1 MFKKIA
7 KGITALFLISI
18 IFLIVLVF
26 YFFKNL
32 DKFINNFIK
41 EHLKKPLI
49 YKKISINLKEISLY
63 NFEIPTILK
72 GDSLKIKFS
81 ISEILKSHS
90 IYKIIAYNITFN
102 VDSFEKNL
110 KKDSSKTSSR
120 SSFEKFEIKNIE
132 FIKANLIV
140 NNLDVKIEKI
150 NSNIISDG
158 NSILIKLKT
167 YNLSENKSIHQK
179 LDSLFSQ
186 IKIYQDSIYT
196 TSKLFS
202 DSLKSN
208 QIDIKIFPTKQLVYL
223 NSKFIKF
230 RTFNFYN
237 ISAEIETESLNISAI
252 GDSLIFENNKIHN
265 FDISLKLKN
274 DTIFINEGKFNFL
287 KGNILLSGFVFD
299 TSFNINAKITNLKPD
314 TIIQI
319 DGNFKIYGNFN
330 SNLNIAF
337 NNTEVIYD
345 TLKFRNL
352 SGIIYSNDYKNFQ
365 ISKIF
370 IEDRNIVGE
379 ISGNYHLDKQIGDL
393 KLNFSFINLIGF
405 NNFIKGHANFIG
417 NVKIQKNHF
426 EVTGNGNLNKLFYEN
441 YHFENGNYNISIFD
455 SVLNFQ
461 TKLFKLKL
469 NDSLIL
475 DSSYIIFKKNNNNG
489 NFSINLFSQYGK
501 LEILGNLMLKDT
513 IKSAF
518 NLVFLNGDTLIKFDE
533 GLFESYKNYN
543 YLKVKN
549 DNIILEMLLDSSNID
564 LTFISSNFNYNK
576 LLKIFKIDS
585 ISFNGYFALRVSGD
599 ISNPKLFLNL
609 DLSDIQ
615 LKTFLFNQINASVYY
630 YDKQI
635 NIDYFKFVNKNGV
648 IEGNLNLSSILKLN
662 PFSITIDEG
671 QINGEISF
679 SGFPVDIIEP
689 FLFPNVVIDEGYI
702 QGEAKISGSLISPM
716 FSGSAKIYS
725 KNIAF
730 TPLEIEFKNL
740 DGNLIFYKN
749 TIKINQ
755 FILTNSRSG
764 ILTINGF
771 IVFSNKFKDIN
782 FDLAINMNKFYL
794 SLDDWTE
801 FFISGSL
808 KLTGKFPGLSIDGNL
823 NIDEGYVNYPVGYK
837 AKNQTEAPN
846 PLRYHITINAN
857 KRIFFSNELVDAELS
872 ANLILQKTSD
882 VGQYLE
888 GSFNIIKGSVYL
900 YTLNRN
906 FKIIEGKINV
916 VRNEINLDIIG
927 EAEIYDDTITAHVMG
942 TLENPYF
949 ELFSKKGRSQFEILN
964 LVLSGGFSEKGINLA
979 QQVLTRS
986 IRKKLN
992 FDELTFTPIGNS
1004 ALITLGSYITEKLYL
1019 KLSTDVQNPDAYN
1032 LRIQYFLKPNLSI
1045 FGERKENNYTI
1056 GIGYRLKF

>member
-7 KGITALFLISI
+7 KGIIALLSISLIILI
-18 IFLIVLVF
+18 ILFF
-26 YFFKNL
+26 YFFENL

-49 YKKISINLKEISLY
+49 YKKISISFKEISLY

-81 ISEILKSHS
+81 IFEILKTYS

-110 KKDSSKTSSR
+110 KKDSSESS
-120 SSFEKFEIKNIE
+120 SKSPFEKFEIRNIE

-140 NNLDVKIEKI
+140 NNLDIKIQKI
-150 NSNIISDG
+150 HSNITS
-158 NSILIKLKT
+158 NRSFILIKLKA
-167 YNLSENKSIHQK
+167 YNLIENKSINQK

-186 IKIYQDSIYT
+186 IKIYTDSIYT

-202 DSLKSN
+202 DSLKSDQLN
-208 QIDIKIFPTKQLVYL
+208 IKIFPTRQLVYL

-230 RTFNFYN
+230 RIFNFYN
-237 ISAEIETESLNISAI
+237 VFAKIETESLNINTI
-252 GDSLIFENNKIHN
+252 GDSLTFENNKISN

-274 DTIFINEGKFNFL
+274 DTIFINEGRFNFL
-287 KGNILLSGFVFD
+287 KGDIILSGFVFD
-299 TSFNINAKITNLKPD
+299 TSFNISAKITNLELD
-314 TIIQI
+314 TIIEI
-319 DGNFKIYGNFN
+319 DGNFGIYGNFN
-330 SNLNIAF
+330 SNLNITF
-337 NNTEVIYD
+337 SNTKVIYD
-345 TLKFRNL
+345 TFKFKNL
-352 SGIIYSNDYKNFQ
+352 SGVIYSNDYKNFK

-370 IEDRNIVGE
+370 IDDKNIVGE
-379 ISGNYHLDKQIGDL
+379 ISGNYHLDKKSGNL
-393 KLNFSFINLIGF
+393 KLNFNFINLTGF
-405 NNFIKGHANFIG
+405 NNFAKGYANFIG
-417 NVKIQKNHF
+417 NLKIENNHF
-426 EVTGNGNLNKLFYEN
+426 EIIGDGNLNKLSYEN
-441 YHFENGNYNISIFD
+441 YYFENGNYNISIFD

-475 DSSYIIFKKNNNNG
+475 DSSLIIFKKNNNNG

-513 IKSAF
+513 IKSSF
-518 NLVFLNGDTLIKFDE
+518 NLVFLNSDTIIKFDE

-543 YLKVKN
+543 YLKTKN

-564 LTFISSNFNYNK
+564 LTFISSNVDYKK
-576 LLKIFKIDS
+576 LLKAFKIDS
-585 ISFNGYFALRVSGD
+585 VSLNGYFALRVSGD
-599 ISNPKLFLNL
+599 ILNPKIFLNL
-609 DLSDIQ
+609 DLNDIQ
-615 LKTFLFNQINASVYY
+615 YKKFLFNEINASIYY

-635 NIDYFKFVNKNGV
+635 NIDYFKVVNKNGL

-671 QINGEISF
+671 KINGEILF
-679 SGFPVDIIEP
+679 NGFPVDIIEP

-702 QGEAKISGSLISPM
+702 QGKAKISGSLNSPM
-716 FSGSAKIYS
+716 FSGSAKVYS
-725 KNIAF
+725 KNLAF
-730 TPLEIEFKNL
+730 TPFEIEFKNL
-740 DGNLIFYKN
+740 DGTITFYKN
-749 TIKINQ
+749 TIKISQ
-755 FILTNSRSG
+755 FILTNSKSG

-782 FDLAINMNKFYL
+782 FDLAIEMNKFYL
-794 SLDDWTE
+794 SIDDWTE
-801 FFISGSL
+801 FFISGYL
-808 KLTGKFPGLSIDGNL
+808 KLSGKFPSLIIDGNL
-823 NIDEGYVNYPVGYK
+823 NIGEGYVNYPVGYK
-837 AKNQTEAPN
+837 TKNQTESPN

-857 KRIFFSNELVDAELS
+857 RRVFFSNELVDAELS

-882 VGQYLE
+882 IGQYFE
-888 GSFNIIKGSVYL
+888 GSFNIIKGNVYL
-900 YTLNRN
+900 YTLNKN

-916 VRNEINLDIIG
+916 IRNEINLDIIG
-927 EAEIYDDTITAHVMG
+927 QAEIYDDTITAHIMG

-979 QQVLTRS
+979 QQVLTRN

-992 FDELTFTPIGNS
+992 FDELTFTPIGNN

-1032 LRIQYFLKPNLSI
+1032 LRVQYFLKPTLSI
-1045 FGERKENNYTI
+1045 FGERKENTYTI